1 MLVAIIKKKKS
12 DKIRQMIYRKI
23 TVLFIKIILLFTT
36 PLFGQDY
43 ENKPSV
49 IDKKLLRQDF
59 LVFRAN
65 LEKIHP
71 ALYRYK
77 SKNNIDYLLD
87 RSYNELNRNM
97 TEIEFYA
104 KIKFDLSAI
113 EDGHLSSAMSAELKD
128 YCERAARLFPVE
140 MKFIKNNAFVFCD
153 NSNPIPRG
161 SKILKINDETIEN
174 IRQKLYHYIVSDGSI
189 ETKKARILSNNFW
202 FYYLLVYGEKSSF
215 KVEYITTNGK
225 IETTNLNSNILK
237 NIECKKDELNT
248 ENNLQLKFIHKS
260 TACLTIKT
268 FSPQTLDENKENF
281 VDFLKSSFAEIN
293 REKIDNLIIDLRENG
308 GGKDVYGSLLY
319 SYLTDKPFPYYKSLA
334 LKTKILSVEDHPN
347 LKIQKPND
355 NNFKGNVFVLTTGM
369 SFSTT
374 SEFCAIAKSNNRAV
388 FIGEETGGGYYG
400 NNSGDFE
407 DVVLPNTKIVVT
419 IPTKKY
425 IMDVKA
431 VVLKDRGII
440 PDFEIQPE
448 IGDIINKRDKSI
460 EFVLQLIDK
469 NNSH

>member
-1 MLVAIIKKKKS
+1 M
-12 DKIRQMIYRKI
+12 
-23 TVLFIKIILLFTT
+23 
-36 PLFGQDY
+36 
-43 ENKPSV
+43 
-49 IDKKLLRQDF
+49 
-59 LVFRAN
+59 
-65 LEKIHP
+65 
-71 ALYRYK
+71 
-77 SKNNIDYLLD
+77 
-87 RSYNELNRNM
+87 
-97 TEIEFYA
+97 
-104 KIKFDLSAI
+104 
-113 EDGHLSSAMSAELKD
+113 
-128 YCERAARLFPVE
+128 
-140 MKFIKNNAFVFCD
+140 
-153 NSNPIPRG
+153 
-161 SKILKINDETIEN
+161 
-174 IRQKLYHYIVSDGSI
+174 
-189 ETKKARILSNNFW
+189 
-202 FYYLLVYGEKSSF
+202 
-215 KVEYITTNGK
+215 
-225 IETTNLNSNILK
+225 
-237 NIECKKDELNT
+237 
-248 ENNLQLKFIHKS
+248 
-260 TACLTIKT
+260 
-268 FSPQTLDENKENF
+268 
-281 VDFLKSSFAEIN
+281 
-293 REKIDNLIIDLRENG
+293 RENG
-308 GGKDVYGSLLY
+308 GGRDVYGSLLY
-319 SYLTDKPFPYYKSLA
+319 SYLTDKPFPYYRSLA

-347 LKIQKPND
+347 LKIQKPSD